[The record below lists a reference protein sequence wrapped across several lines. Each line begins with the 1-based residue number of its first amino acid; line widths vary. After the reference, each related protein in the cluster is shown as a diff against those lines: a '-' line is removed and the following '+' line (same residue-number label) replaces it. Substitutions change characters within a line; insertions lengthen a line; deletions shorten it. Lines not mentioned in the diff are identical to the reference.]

1 MDITEIEKG
10 MLVECKQGIGRVLA
24 VDKKNHAILIEERDS
39 HQQFAADISELM
51 DDPQLH
57 IGCDKYY

>member
-10 MLVECKQGIGRVLA
+10 MLVECKQGVGRVLA

-39 HQQFAADISELM
+39 HQRIN
-51 DDPQLH
+51 
-57 IGCDKYY
+57 G

>member
-10 MLVECKQGIGRVLA
+10 MLVECKQGVGTVLA